1 MNRSEYLVEIRY
13 QESDL
18 ARFIIGIQVLLSLLA
33 LIVTPMTMAAVL
45 KSTLHVNAR
54 ILLTRSE
61 ERKISSLEEFGSEV
75 SDRSVSCW
83 KNQCNIESDFS
94 MSSLPNS
101 FFTKFKTVLGDLIAK
116 LSVRIAFSDGPEIT
130 QQESDFAGKEG
141 RRCRQKIGSDKPTGK
156 RKEHRQEA
164 IWASKDFGDKALLSL
179 PIVLLLAITISL
191 GGRDAYLGSESVFDI
206 AGIACASGTLL
217 IALERT
223 IATFLYR
230 TYETKS
236 HAWIGY
242 LLMSIPVLCMTSPGF
257 HELAWDEAAKLSNFK
272 TPDSPMPEFKRT
284 DKHMYE
290 EDRWFLGSSVW
301 VLNLTTTEEE
311 SLVNTCDLQPAPMNE
326 LILCTFLTTQIITLL
341 LFTIICILNRRK
353 LTRQEGIYQRLA
365 AIYQLKENINTTAL
379 MLPIALINAALYAVH
394 VVAIAFFDRLFSEA
408 LSVSETNLLIVRA
421 RLVHYAYLLK
431 STTAI
436 FALCISFIVVRQNYS
451 IRKIIFKWLHMKT
464 RINVVEPSP
473 LDGGYVYFRALQEQ
487 WALAAR

>member
-54 ILLTRSE
+54 ILLTSE
-61 ERKISSLEEFGSEV
+61 L
-75 SDRSVSCW
+75 
-83 KNQCNIESDFS
+83 FS
-94 MSSLPNS
+94 AVM
-101 FFTKFKTVLGDLIAK
+101 A
-116 LSVRIAFSDGPEIT
+116 A
-130 QQESDFAGKEG
+130 
-141 RRCRQKIGSDKPTGK
+141 IG
-156 RKEHRQEA
+156 A
-164 IWASKDFGDKALLSL
+164 IFL
-179 PIVLLLAITISL
+179 PIHDFYTLTFYSNTLANAHHLLYSRHFCLKMN
-191 GGRDAYLGSESVFDI
+191 SVFDI

-242 LLMSIPVLCMTSPGF
+242 LLMSIP
-257 HELAWDEAAKLSNFK
+257 
-272 TPDSPMPEFKRT
+272 
-284 DKHMYE
+284 
-290 EDRWFLGSSVW
+290 WFLGSSVW